1 VKGGISVDANANDS
15 RNGETPLLVYINSSH
30 EYVVFDPHKNEEL
43 VSSKHKGRKIQAEES
58 GEFIVL
64 SCYIFLSFKLLDI
77 LHLSYRS
84 LPARNCLRN
93 ILRGVKNCCLFIF
106 LLLQNICEK
115 IMLFFVFFQHQSA
128 TLLFME
134 SFQNWSRPNRFQI
147 SHLSRQIDLGRLYSV
162 DRLMFFH
169 LSQSYVPHSCHH
181 CWRRGRLQMSEAGW
195 SFAL

>member
-15 RNGETPLLVYINSSH
+15 RHGETPSLVYVNSSH

-64 SCYIFLSFKLLDI
+64 SCYIFLSFKLLHI

-84 LPARNCLRN
+84 LPAGNCLGN
-93 ILRGVKNCCLFIF
+93 SLRGVKNCCIFILL

-115 IMLFFVFFQHQSA
+115 THALFCFFPAPIGYTSIYGELPKLESVKVVSDIPFIPSDRPWETIFSGSSHVLPPLTKLCS
-128 TLLFME
+128 TFLSSLLE
-134 SFQNWSRPNRFQI
+134 KRTVAI
-147 SHLSRQIDLGRLYSV
+147 
-162 DRLMFFH
+162 
-169 LSQSYVPHSCHH
+169 
-181 CWRRGRLQMSEAGW
+181 E
-195 SFAL
+195 